1 MRKIYL
7 LLLAL
12 VACVGVAWAAPITEL
27 GDGVVGKVFTI
38 KSADRGAFVYQ
49 TTYNYENA
57 GKGINIKGADYVS
70 GSTRADYGVLNNTD
84 PNFLFAFVKSESNY
98 YLYSIGAKK
107 YCAYD
112 ANGVKLQ
119 TDTPGAG
126 VAFLAS
132 TGGNKA
138 AYPTVIAIDG
148 SHQLNMST
156 DQNLGVLTSWNDTGD
171 AGNMLAIEEVEGCVF
186 NNETKAFTD
195 NRITIT
201 YNFKYEGKVFSTQTV
216 AGVVGNAYPTPTEFF
231 GLEYAALEGTVK
243 ADDANTPIEIV
254 CQVSGNFPF
263 RFFSSFEEIDTWY
276 AAKLHSNQTNYMY
289 WTGEAIAFAGTLPAG
304 DKAYGWAFVGNPVEG
319 FKVYN
324 NLAGENVVLN
334 NSNPC
339 SLSEDSE
346 DKFYVK
352 PGVPKRN
359 SVADGYFTLKFD
371 GQEYLNYQSGNIARW
386 GDNDEGSTWKLEE
399 IDLSVDAAAK
409 QAKTDALAL
418 ISASSILFGNPAT
431 EGTLAYTAKTAIEAY
446 TYDKT
451 SETEVAQ
458 AVAFYNSTVST
469 MCAAVDKDIVFYN
482 TNRGNN
488 YMVVTDAVQMSGAAA
503 NGTSIFHVKGVEST
517 SHFTIQNKANGR
529 YIANTPATSNRVQLS
544 LTAGEFTIKSF
555 GTDNK
560 FAFISTNPAD
570 ATHNSLHLD
579 GSNRV
584 VAWEADNEGSAS
596 VWVIQEPTND
606 LSVEEGTNIVK
617 NQAWNPINTMKNN
630 LGSVQIGNGLGQYNG
645 DETTVTAFQTA
656 LNAIPTSIDGLDFE
670 AVYALNTEKNNLQ
683 AAYNALSLTR
693 PNGKAFTIKGKQNGR
708 YLSSSAVELDLTN
721 PADASVNR
729 VQMVTE
735 ENADIYLLTADN
747 GLVSY
752 TAGLGFTISE
762 KVAVPGTAINIMN
775 FEKGNSAG
783 YYVLRSDYAG
793 NPYLYNRSDKT
804 ILCSNASKAGDNT
817 DWTLTEVTALPI
829 KMNAVG
835 GVYYATFNAPVSVVI
850 PEGLKAYSATI
861 AESGDV
867 LNLTKVAENGAVLA
881 ANTPVILYSEA
892 DVTALTISAEEG
904 NAAASNDLSGTNQK
918 ITVTANENYV
928 LGNKGGIGFYKY
940 NNTTMPAFKAYLSS
954 SSEAPAFS
962 FSFGDMETAIKAIES
977 DNSKAVIYDIAG
989 RRVQKAAKGLY
1000 IVNGKKVMFN

>member
-12 VACVGVAWAAPITEL
+12 VVCAGAAWAQVQPEAGKYYRVKSGDNYLTIQGEGAGSHGNIPLVAESVGNADQLWTFESTGTANEYKIKSLGGSYISCAEWNCNKGAGGSAITIEEADTEGVFYMKWYNTFKADKGEEPNRYFKVEAVSGIYYPFCDADANAKASWTLVEVPETEL
-27 GDGVVGKVFTI
+27 VKV
-38 KSADRGAFVYQ
+38 
-49 TTYNYENA
+49 TYNYRYNNVTKHTETKWCLVGSEHAAPTIDFVTFTNPEGTIA
-57 GKGINIKGADYVS
+57 TGGTYNLECGTTPFESADSYENIK
-70 GSTRADYGVLNNTD
+70 
-84 PNFLFAFVKSESNY
+84 
-98 YLYSIGAKK
+98 
-107 YCAYD
+107 
-112 ANGVKLQ
+112 
-119 TDTPGAG
+119 
-126 VAFLAS
+126 
-132 TGGNKA
+132 
-138 AYPTVIAIDG
+138 
-148 SHQLNMST
+148 
-156 DQNLGVLTSWNDTGD
+156 
-171 AGNMLAIEEVEGCVF
+171 
-186 NNETKAFTD
+186 
-195 NRITIT
+195 
-201 YNFKYEGKVFSTQTV
+201 
-216 AGVVGNAYPTPTEFF
+216 
-231 GLEYAALEGTVK
+231 
-243 ADDANTPIEIV
+243 
-254 CQVSGNFPF
+254 
-263 RFFSSFEEIDTWY
+263 TWY
-276 AAKLHSNQTNYMY
+276 AAKLHSNQTHYMY
-289 WTGEAIAFAGTLPAG
+289 WTGSAIAFTDALPAG
-304 DKAYGWAFVGNPVEG
+304 DKAYGWAFVGNPFDG

-386 GDNDEGSTWKLEE
+386 WDNDEGSTWKLEE

-458 AVAFYNSTVST
+458 AVAFYNSAVNT

-517 SHFTIQNKANGR
+517 NHFTIQNKANGR

-555 GTDNK
+555 GTDNM
-560 FAFISTNPAD
+560 FAFISTNPANS
-570 ATHNSLHLD
+570 TYNSLHLD
-579 GSNRV
+579 GSHKV

-596 VWVIQEPTND
+596 VWVIQEPAAN
-606 LSVEEGTNIVK
+606 LSLEEGVALVK
-617 NQAWNPINTMKNN
+617 EQAWNPINTMKNN

-645 DETTVTAFQTA
+645 DEATVTAFQTA

-793 NPYLYNRSDKT
+793 NPYLYNRSDRT

-954 SSEAPAFS
+954 NSEAPAFS

>member
-12 VACVGVAWAAPITEL
+12 VVCAGAAWATPVTAL
-27 GDGVVGKVFTI
+27 DGNVVGKVFTI
-38 KSADRGAFVYQ
+38 RSGARGAFVYHES
-49 TTYNYENA
+49 YNA
-57 GKGINIKGADYVS
+57 GYVCGSVRSGYGALD
-70 GSTRADYGVLNNTD
+70 NMD
-84 PNFLFAFVKSESNY
+84 PNFLFAFVQDGSNY
-98 YLYSIGAKK
+98 YLYSIGAAK
-107 YCAYD
+107 YCVYSSSETGAVALQSD
-112 ANGVKLQ
+112 AP
-119 TDTPGAG
+119 TAG
-126 VAFLAS
+126 VQFIAS
-132 TGGNKA
+132 TGGSKDQF
-138 AYPTVIAIDG
+138 PTVIALDG
-148 SHQLNMST
+148 TNHLNMST
-156 DQNLGVLTSWNDTGD
+156 DQKNGIVTYNNHNDD
-171 AGNMLAIEEVEGCVF
+171 AGNMLAIEQVDGCVF

-216 AGVVGNAYPTPTEFF
+216 VGVVGNAYPTPTEFF

-276 AAKLHSNQTNYMY
+276 AARLHSNQTHYMY
-289 WTGEAIAFAGTLPAG
+289 WTGSAIAFTDALPAG
-304 DKAYGWAFVGNPVEG
+304 DKAYGWAFVGNPFDG

-352 PGVPKRN
+352 AGVPKNN
-359 SVADGYFTLKFD
+359 SVANGYFTLKFD

-386 GDNDEGSTWKLEE
+386 WENDEGSTWKLEE

-409 QAKTDALAL
+409 QAKADALAL

-458 AVAFYNSTVST
+458 AVAFYNSAVNT
-469 MCAAVDKDIVFYN
+469 MCAAVDKEVVFYN
-482 TNRGNN
+482 TNRNN
-488 YMVVTDAVQMSGAAA
+488 KYMVVTEAVQLSGADAA
-503 NGTSIFHVKGVEST
+503 NGTSLFRVKGVEGT
-517 SHFTIQNKANGR
+517 NRFMIQNKANER
-529 YIANTPATSNRVQLS
+529 YIANTPATSGRVQLS

-560 FAFISTNPAD
+560 FAFISTNPAN

-579 GSNRV
+579 GSHKV
-584 VAWEADNEGSAS
+584 VAWQADGDASAS
-596 VWVIQEPTND
+596 VWVIQEPVAN
-606 LSVEEGTNIVK
+606 LSLEEGVALVK
-617 NQAWNPINTMKNN
+617 EQAWNPINTMKNN

-656 LNAIPTSIDGLDFE
+656 LNAIPTSIEGLDFE

-683 AAYNALSLTR
+683 AAYDALSITR

-783 YYVLRSDYAG
+783 YYVIRSDYAG
-793 NPYLYNRSDKT
+793 NPYLYNRSDRT

-928 LGNKGGIGFYKY
+928 LGNKGGIGLYKY

>member
-451 SETEVAQ
+451 SETEVAE

-517 SHFTIQNKANGR
+517 NHFTIQNKANGR

-544 LTAGEFTIKSF
+544 LAAGEFTIKSF
-555 GTDNK
+555 GTDNM
-560 FAFISTNPAD
+560 FAFISADPAD
-570 ATHNSLHLD
+570 ATHKSLHLD
-579 GSNRV
+579 AGFKV
-584 VAWEADNEGSAS
+584 VAWEADSDRSAS
-596 VWVIQEPTND
+596 VWVVQEPAAE
-606 LSVEEGTNIVK
+606 LSVQEGAMIVK
-617 NQAWNPINTMKNN
+617 SQAWSPVAEVMGR
-630 LGSVQIGNGLGQYNG
+630 LGDAQVGDGLGRYHG
-645 DETTVTAFQTA
+645 DEDAVAAFQRVQNA
-656 LNAIPTSIDGLDFE
+656 LSVSIDELDFE
-670 AVYALNTEKNNLQ
+670 TVYALSAEAGNLQ
-683 AAYNALSLTR
+683 PAFDALSINQ
-693 PNGKAFTIKGKQNGR
+693 PGGKAFTIRGKQNGR
-708 YLSSSAVELDLTN
+708 YLSSAATELDPAN
-721 PADASVNR
+721 PENTDANR
-729 VQMVTE
+729 VKMVDE
-735 ENADIYLLTADN
+735 EDADIYLLTADN
-747 GLVSY
+747 RLVSY
-752 TAGLGFTISE
+752 TAGLGFTNSE
-762 KVAVPGTAINIMN
+762 KVAVPGIDINAMS
-775 FEKGNSAG
+775 FEKGANAG
-783 YYVLRSDYAG
+783 CYVLRSDYEG
-793 NPYLYNRSDKT
+793 NPYLYNSDESDV
-804 ILCSNASKAGDNT
+804 LCSNAATAGNNT
-817 DWTLTEVTALPI
+817 DWTLAEVAALPI
-829 KMNAVG
+829 KMVQEG
-835 GVYYATFNAPVSVVI
+835 KDWYATFNAPVAVVI
-850 PEGLKAYSATI
+850 PESMKACSAAP
-861 AESGDV
+861 AESGDA
-867 LNLTKVAENGAVLA
+867 LDLTTVVENGVLA
-881 ANTPVILYSEA
+881 ANTPVILCSKTE
-892 DVTALTISAEEG
+892 VTSLAIGAGEG
-904 NAAASNDLSGTNQK
+904 TAATTNALSGTNQM
-918 ITVTANENYV
+918 VAVAANESYV
-928 LGNKGGIGFYKY
+928 LGNEDGIGFYKH
-940 NNTTMPAFKAYLSS
+940 NDTIMPAFQAYLPLT
-954 SSEAPAFS
+954 SEASVLSLYIDGVA
-962 FSFGDMETAIKAIES
+962 TAIKAVEG
-977 DNSKAVIYDIAG
+977 DTGKAVVYDIAG

-1000 IVNGKKVMFN
+1000 IVNGKKVMCN